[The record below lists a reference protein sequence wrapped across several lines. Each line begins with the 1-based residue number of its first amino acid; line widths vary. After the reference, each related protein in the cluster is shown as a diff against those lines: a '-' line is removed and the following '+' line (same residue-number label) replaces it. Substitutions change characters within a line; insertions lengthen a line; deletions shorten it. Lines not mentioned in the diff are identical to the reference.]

1 MLDLLKKLCQ
11 LDAPSG
17 SENQVRDFI
26 LGEIGPYAE
35 CRVDSMG
42 NIIAFK
48 KGARTPDKKIMLD
61 AHMDEVGF
69 IVTSVDNDGFLR
81 FTTLGG
87 INPQVIAGRR
97 VRFVKNGTIGVVGVK
112 PIHLCKAEEKGKEIK
127 IADLYI
133 DVGARNKEDA
143 LSVVELGDTATFE
156 GGLEAFGDGK
166 LCGKAIDDRA
176 GCAVLIDMIKG
187 DLPYDMY
194 FTFTVQ
200 EELGLRGAKTAAFS
214 VSPDYAIVVEA
225 TTAAD
230 ISGVSEQERVCTL
243 GQGATVSFM
252 DRSTVYNK
260 ELFDLCLETGKEKG
274 IKTQIKSAVAGG
286 NNSGAIHLSRGGVKT
301 LSISV
306 PCRYLHSASCV
317 IAQEDLF
324 SVSQLVKAMA
334 ERMLEL

>member
-1 MLDLLKKLCQ
+1 MLDLLKKLCL

-17 SENQVRDFI
+17 SEDSVREFIINQIKD
-26 LGEIGPYAE
+26 YAE
-35 CRVDSMG
+35 YSVDNMG

-48 KGARTPDKKIMLD
+48 KGAKTPDKKIMID
-61 AHMDEVGF
+61 AHTDEVGF
-69 IVTSVDNDGFLR
+69 IVTSVDDNGFLR

-97 VRFVKNGTIGVVGVK
+97 VRFVKDGTVGVVGVK
-112 PIHLCKAEEKGKEIK
+112 PVHLCTAEEKGKALK
-127 IADLYI
+127 ITDLYI
-133 DVGARNKEDA
+133 DIGAKDKAQA
-143 LSVVELGDTATFE
+143 LSVVELGDSATFE
-156 GGLEAFGDGK
+156 GGVESFGDGK

-176 GCAVLIDMIKG
+176 GCAILIDMIKS

-214 VSPDYAIVVEA
+214 VDPDYAIVVEA

-230 ISGVSEQERVCTL
+230 ISGVPESERVCVL
-243 GQGATVSFM
+243 GQGAAVSFM

-260 ELFDLCLETGKEKG
+260 DLFDLCLKTGRENGVKV
-274 IKTQIKSAVAGG
+274 QVKSAVSGG
-286 NNSGAIHLSRGGVKT
+286 NNSGAIHRSRTGVKT
-301 LSISV
+301 IAISV

-324 SVSQLVKAMA
+324 SVSQLVRLMA
-334 ERMLEL
+334 EKISEL

>member
-1 MLDLLKKLCQ
+1 MLDLLKTLCE

-17 SENQVRDFI
+17 SENKVRDFI
-26 LGEIGPYAE
+26 LSQIKDYAE
-35 CRVDSMG
+35 CSVDSMG

-48 KGARTPDKKIMLD
+48 KGAKSPKRKIMID

-69 IVTSVDNDGFLR
+69 IITSIDDNGFLR

-97 VRFVKNGTIGVVGVK
+97 VRFAKNGVVGVVGVK
-112 PIHLCKAEEKGKEIK
+112 PVHLCTAEEKGKALK
-127 IADLYI
+127 ITDLYI
-133 DVGARNKEDA
+133 DIGAKDKEQA
-143 LSVVELGDTATFE
+143 ASVVELGDSATFE
-156 GGLEAFGDGK
+156 GGIESFGDGK

-176 GCAVLIDMIKG
+176 GCAILIDMIKS

-200 EELGLRGAKTAAFS
+200 EELGLRGATTAAFS
-214 VSPDYAIVVEA
+214 VAPDCAIVVEA

-230 ISGVSEQERVCTL
+230 ISGVAEGERVCVL
-243 GQGATVSFM
+243 HEGATVSFM

-260 ELFDLCLETGKEKG
+260 ELFDLCLKTGREKG
-274 IKTQIKSAVAGG
+274 IKTQVKAAVAGG
-286 NNSGAIHLSRGGVKT
+286 NNSGAIHLSRGGVQT

-306 PCRYLHSASCV
+306 PCRYLHTASCV
-317 IAQEDLF
+317 IAKEDLF
-324 SVSQLVKAMA
+324 SVSQLVRAMA
-334 ERMLEL
+334 ERMLER

>member
-1 MLDLLKKLCQ
+1 MLDLLKKLCRI
-11 LDAPSG
+11 DAPSG

-26 LGEIGPYAE
+26 LGEIENYAE

-69 IVTSVDNDGFLR
+69 IVTSVDDSGFLR

-87 INPQVIAGRR
+87 INPQVVAGRR
-97 VRFVKNGTIGVVGVK
+97 VRFVKNSVIGVVGVK
-112 PIHLCKAEEKGKEIK
+112 PVHLCTAEEKSKAIK
-127 IADLYI
+127 LTDLYI
-133 DVGARNKEDA
+133 DIGAKNKDDA
-143 LSVVELGDTATFE
+143 LSVVELGDSAVFE
-156 GGLEAFGDGK
+156 GGLEEFGDGK

-176 GCAVLIDMIKG
+176 GCAVLIDMIKR

-200 EELGLRGAKTAAFS
+200 EELGLRGAKTATFGVA
-214 VSPDYAIVVEA
+214 PDYAIVVEA

-230 ISGVSEQERVCTL
+230 ISGVSEQERVCVL

-260 ELFDLCLETGKEKG
+260 ELFDLCIKTGKEKN
-274 IKTQIKSAVAGG
+274 IKTQVKSAVAGG
-286 NNSGAIHLSRGGVKT
+286 NNAGEIHLSRGGVKT

-324 SVSQLVKAMA
+324 SVSKLVRAMA

>member
-1 MLDLLKKLCQ
+1 MLDLLKRLCE

-17 SENQVRDFI
+17 SENKVRDFI
-26 LGEIGPYAE
+26 LSEIKDYAE
-35 CRVDSMG
+35 CTVDSMG

-48 KGARTPDKKIMLD
+48 KGARTPDKRIMLD

-69 IVTSVDNDGFLR
+69 IVTSVDDNGFLR

-87 INPQVIAGRR
+87 INPQVVAGRR
-97 VRFVKNGTIGVVGVK
+97 VRFVKNGIVGVVGVK
-112 PIHLCKAEEKGKEIK
+112 PVHLCTTDEKGKALK
-127 IADLYI
+127 ITDLYI
-133 DVGARNKEDA
+133 DIGAKDKEQA
-143 LSVVELGDTATFE
+143 LSVVELGDSATFE
-156 GGLEAFGDGK
+156 GGIEPFGDNK

-176 GCAVLIDMIKG
+176 GCAILIDMIKS

-214 VSPDYAIVVEA
+214 VAPDCAIVVEA

-230 ISGVSEQERVCTL
+230 ISGVSEHERVCTL
-243 GQGATVSFM
+243 GQGAAVSFM
-252 DRSTVYNK
+252 DRATVYNK
-260 ELFDLCLETGKEKG
+260 ELFDLCLKTGKEKN

-286 NNSGAIHLSRGGVKT
+286 NNAGEIHCSRSGVKT
-301 LSISV
+301 LSVSV

-317 IAQEDLF
+317 IDKEDLF
-324 SVSQLVKAMA
+324 SVSQLVRAMA

>member
-26 LGEIGPYAE
+26 LGEIGSYAE

-48 KGARTPDKKIMLD
+48 KGAKTPNKKIMLD

-97 VRFVKNGTIGVVGVK
+97 VRFVKNGAVGVVGVK
-112 PIHLCKAEEKGKEIK
+112 PIHLCKGDEKGKEIK
-127 IADLYI
+127 ITDLYI
-133 DVGARNKEDA
+133 DVGARNRDEA
-143 LSVVELGDTATFE
+143 LSVTELGDSAVFE
-156 GGLEAFGDGK
+156 GGLEAFGENK

-176 GCAVLIDMIKG
+176 GCAILIDMIKQ

-214 VSPDYAIVVEA
+214 VAPDYAIVVEA

-230 ISGVSEQERVCTL
+230 ISGVSEQERVCAL
-243 GQGATVSFM
+243 SRGATVSFM
-252 DRSTVYNK
+252 DRSTVYDK
-260 ELFDLCLETGKEKG
+260 ELFDLALKAGKENN
-274 IKTQIKSAVAGG
+274 IKTQVKAAVAGG

-317 IAQEDLF
+317 IDKDDLF
-324 SVSQLVKAMA
+324 SASQLVRAMA

>member
-1 MLDLLKKLCQ
+1 MLDLLKKLCE

-26 LGEIGPYAE
+26 LNEIEGYAE

-48 KGARTPDKKIMLD
+48 KGAKAPDKKIMID

-69 IVTSVDNDGFLR
+69 IVTSVDDGGFLR

-87 INPQVIAGRR
+87 INPQVIVGRR
-97 VRFVKNGTIGVVGVK
+97 VRFAKNGTVGVVGVK
-112 PIHLCKAEEKGKEIK
+112 PVHLCTAEEKGKALK
-127 IADLYI
+127 ITDLYI
-133 DVGARNKEDA
+133 DIGAKDKEQA
-143 LSVVELGDTATFE
+143 LGVVELGDTAVFE
-156 GGLEAFGDGK
+156 GGLESFGDGK

-176 GCAVLIDMIKG
+176 GCAILIDMIKS

-214 VSPDYAIVVEA
+214 VAPDYAIVVEA

-230 ISGVSEQERVCTL
+230 ISGVSEQERVCVL
-243 GQGATVSFM
+243 NNGAAVSFM

-260 ELFDLCLETGKEKG
+260 ELFDLCLETGKEKN
-274 IKTQIKSAVAGG
+274 IKTQIKAAVAGG
-286 NNSGAIHLSRGGVKT
+286 NNSGEIHLSRGGVKT

-306 PCRYLHSASCV
+306 PCRYLHSASCI
-317 IAQEDLF
+317 IAKDDLF
-324 SVSQLVKAMA
+324 SVSQLVRAMA

>member
-1 MLDLLKKLCQ
+1 MLDLLKKLCE

-26 LGEIGPYAE
+26 LKEIEGYAE
-35 CRVDSMG
+35 CKVDSMG

-48 KGARTPDKKIMLD
+48 KGAKTPQKKIMID

-69 IVTSVDNDGFLR
+69 IITSVDDEGFLR

-97 VRFVKNGTIGVVGVK
+97 VRFVKDGTIGVVGVK
-112 PIHLCKAEEKGKEIK
+112 PVHLCTAEEKGRSLK
-127 IADLYI
+127 ISDLYI
-133 DVGARNKEDA
+133 DIGATDKEQA
-143 LSVVELGDTATFE
+143 LGVVELGDTAVFE
-156 GGLEAFGDGK
+156 GGLEKFGDDK
-166 LCGKAIDDRA
+166 LIGKAIDDRA
-176 GCAVLIDMIKG
+176 GCAILIDMIKS

-200 EELGLRGAKTAAFS
+200 EELGLRGAKTAAFG
-214 VSPDYAIVVEA
+214 VAPDCAIVVEA

-230 ISGVSEQERVCTL
+230 IAGVSEQEKVCVL
-243 GQGATVSFM
+243 GDGACVSFM
-252 DRSTVYNK
+252 DRATVYNK
-260 ELFDLCLETGKEKG
+260 ELFNLCLKTGSEKG
-274 IKTQIKSAVAGG
+274 IKTQVKAAVAGG
-286 NNSGAIHLSRGGVKT
+286 NNSGEIHMSRAGVKT

-317 IAQEDLF
+317 INEQDFF
-324 SVSQLVKAMA
+324 SVAALVRVMA
-334 ERMLEL
+334 ETMLEL

>member
-1 MLDLLKKLCQ
+1 MLDLLKKLCV

-17 SENQVRDFI
+17 SENKVREFI
-26 LGEIGPYAE
+26 LNEIKDYAE
-35 CRVDSMG
+35 CSVDNMG

-48 KGARTPDKKIMLD
+48 KGAKTPEKKIMID

-69 IVTSVDNDGFLR
+69 IITSVDDNGFLR

-97 VRFVKNGTIGVVGVK
+97 VRFVKDDTVGVVGVK
-112 PIHLCKAEEKGKEIK
+112 PVHLCTAEEKGKALK
-127 IADLYI
+127 LTDLYI
-133 DVGARNKEDA
+133 DIGAKDKEQA
-143 LSVVELGDTATFE
+143 LNVVELGDSATFE
-156 GGLEAFGDGK
+156 GGIESFGDSK

-176 GCAVLIDMIKG
+176 GCAILIDMIKS

-214 VSPDYAIVVEA
+214 VAPDYAIVVEA

-230 ISGVSEQERVCTL
+230 ISGVDESERVCVL
-243 GQGATVSFM
+243 GQGAAVSFM

-260 ELFDLCLETGKEKG
+260 DLFDLCLKTGKEND
-274 IKTQIKSAVAGG
+274 IKVQVKSAVSGG
-286 NNSGAIHLSRGGVKT
+286 NNSGEIHRSRAGVKT
-301 LSISV
+301 IAISV

-317 IAQEDLF
+317 IAEEDF
-324 SVSQLVKAMA
+324 YSVSKLVRVMA